1 MRLLF
6 GCLAV
11 VLGVASIS
19 LAARYGYKGAD
30 TEIDGVISAVVFGT
44 IALCAFLF
52 DAAAV
57 RLWFQ
62 RHRVGAVI
70 IGFIAALALIVTF
83 TNSLGAIAGRADIT
97 QAERERT
104 KTLGKGDERHL
115 ERLVRERAAM
125 QFTTADQATVDAARE
140 AATAAERIRER
151 ECGNGDPKQRGS
163 NCRLRESE
171 EQAKRDAL
179 TAALADRAATER
191 AASLDRDI
199 AKLRTRLEKALP
211 VNNPNPLGAALEQIL
226 GQAAAALTA
235 WQQAIVAAVFELCLV
250 GVMVIY
256 ELLGYAPKQ
265 RIERAEPETARRRR
279 CRQGAAATGKQVSG
293 FGSAPQGCRDV
304 WQRQELR
311 PQPCIPRRRRAGRNQ
326 APDAGLSCLVCPGE
340 RDASRRQRIPGR
352 ARETMPQARYRDQG
366 RRRSARV
373 LSQRDA
379 QDGHS
384 DRPCKRSL
392 IGESEADA
400 NPLLRGLPQ
409 RSRSSAFGG

>member
-1 MRLLF
+1 M
-6 GCLAV
+6 
-11 VLGVASIS
+11 
-19 LAARYGYKGAD
+19 
-30 TEIDGVISAVVFGT
+30 ISAVVFGHDCSC
-44 IALCAFLF
+44 CAFLF

-115 ERLVRERAAM
+115 ERLVRGRAAM
-125 QFTTADQATVDAARE
+125 QFTTADQATVDAAPKRPRPPSVSVSAN
-140 AATAAERIRER
+140 AAMAI
-151 ECGNGDPKQRGS
+151 PS
-163 NCRLRESE
+163 NAGLIAGCRESE

-179 TAALADRAATER
+179 TAALANRAATER

-256 ELLGYAPKQ
+256 G
-265 RIERAEPETARRRR
+265 
-279 CRQGAAATGKQVSG
+279 CSG
-293 FGSAPQGCRDV
+293 TPQ
-304 WQRQELR
+304 
-311 PQPCIPRRRRAGRNQ
+311 
-326 APDAGLSCLVCPGE
+326 
-340 RDASRRQRIPGR
+340 
-352 ARETMPQARYRDQG
+352 
-366 RRRSARV
+366 
-373 LSQRDA
+373 
-379 QDGHS
+379 
-384 DRPCKRSL
+384 
-392 IGESEADA
+392 
-400 NPLLRGLPQ
+400 
-409 RSRSSAFGG
+409 SSG